1 MATVVT
7 ENCNGCRFTD
17 CVAVCPVECFHF
29 DDNMVY
35 IDPDVCIDCSACI
48 PECPVQAIFEEDDL
62 SEELKKWV
70 AINAERAPTLPVCGE
85 PMDPLPTAEARKAA
99 LGF

>member
-48 PECPVQAIFEEDDL
+48 PECPVQAIYEEDDL

-85 PMDPLPTAEARKAA
+85 PMEPLPTAEARKAA